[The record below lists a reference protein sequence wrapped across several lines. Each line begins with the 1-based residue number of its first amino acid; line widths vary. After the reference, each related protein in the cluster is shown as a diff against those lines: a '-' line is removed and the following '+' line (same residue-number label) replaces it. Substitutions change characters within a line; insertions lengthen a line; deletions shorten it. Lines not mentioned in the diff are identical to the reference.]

1 MRLLT
6 YVKSI
11 ISQDTEMNKD
21 GHKDG
26 FKKQAGTS
34 LTQYFHMSNS

>member
-1 MRLLT
+1 M
-6 YVKSI
+6 
-11 ISQDTEMNKD
+11 QMNKD
-21 GHKDG
+21 SHKDG